1 MVEVARSLLFVPG
14 NRPERFDKASASG
27 AHEVILDLEDA
38 VAPAEKTTAR
48 DAVAAWLDGR
58 RRALVRINAA
68 QTEWFED
75 DIRLIQSMPS
85 VGVMLP
91 KADNES
97 LTRTIAALPG
107 CRIIALLETVQG
119 YIDLRSMAAMPGL
132 ERIAFGSVDF
142 AAESGISDE
151 GDAMTPVRIQIV
163 LESCHAGLAAPAD
176 GVSVNF
182 TDQDRMRQD
191 ARISRQLG
199 FGGKLCIHPAQ
210 VGAVNA
216 AFLPS
221 ADEIQWAERVVAAF
235 AASAGGATSVDGK
248 MIDKPVVDRARR
260 MIAEFTGASLA

>member
-1 MVEVARSLLFVPG
+1 MVHVSRSLLFVPG
-14 NRPERFDKASASG
+14 DRPQRFDKASASG

-38 VAPAEKTTAR
+38 VSPAEKAHAR
-48 DAVAAWLDGR
+48 DAVATWVDGR
-58 RRALVRINAA
+58 RQALVRINAA
-68 QTEWFED
+68 QTAWFED
-75 DIRLIQSMPS
+75 DIRLLQSMPS

-91 KADNES
+91 KADSES
-97 LTRTIAALPG
+97 LTQTMAALPG
-107 CRIIALLETVQG
+107 RRIIALLETVRG
-119 YIDLRSMAAMPGL
+119 YIDLRSMAGMRGL

-151 GDAMTPVRIQIV
+151 DEAMTPVRIQIV
-163 LESCHAGLAAPAD
+163 LESCLAGLAAPVD

-191 ARISRQLG
+191 ALVSHKLG

-216 AFLPS
+216 SFLPS
-221 ADEIQWAERVVAAF
+221 AEEIQWAERVVAAF
-235 AASAGGATSVDGK
+235 TASEGAATSVDGK

-260 MIAEFTGASLA
+260 MIAESTGVSLA